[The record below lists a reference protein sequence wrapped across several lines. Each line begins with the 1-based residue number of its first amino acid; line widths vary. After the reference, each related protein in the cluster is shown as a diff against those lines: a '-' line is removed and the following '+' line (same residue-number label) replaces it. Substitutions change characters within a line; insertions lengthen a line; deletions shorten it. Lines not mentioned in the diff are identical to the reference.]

1 MLAVITI
8 MFGFF
13 GLFGNKGGETSVYY
27 SKMNQNTD
35 KTIYN
40 FTVNDIDG
48 KPVKLSDYKGKT
60 ILIVNVASKC
70 GYTPQYEDLQ
80 AFYDKNKDKNFVILA
95 FPANNFLS
103 QEPGTDAEIKSFCSS
118 NYGVTFPVFSKISV
132 KGKDMAPLYQFLTE
146 KSQNGVVDAPVKW
159 NFQKFLI
166 DKEGR
171 VVTFF
176 APGTKVTDKEFLD
189 VVAPFLK

>member
-1 MLAVITI
+1 
-8 MFGFF
+8 
-13 GLFGNKGGETSVYY
+13 
-27 SKMNQNTD
+27 MNQNTD

>member
-1 MLAVITI
+1 MLTTFSI

-13 GLFGNKGGETSVYY
+13 GLFGNKGGDIKNYMDTKAQNENKTVY
-27 SKMNQNTD
+27 Q
-35 KTIYN
+35 
-40 FTVNDIDG
+40 FTMNDIDE
-48 KPVKLSDYKGKT
+48 KPVDLSKYKGKV

-70 GYTPQYEDLQ
+70 GHTPQYEDLQ
-80 AFYDKNKDKNFVILA
+80 ALYDKNKDKDFVILG

-103 QEPGTDAEIKSFCSS
+103 QEPGTDADIKTFCTK
-118 NYGVTFPVFSKISV
+118 NYGVTFPMFSKISV
-132 KGKDMAPLYQFLTE
+132 KGKDMAPLYKFLTSKE
-146 KSQNGVVDAPVKW
+146 ENGVVDAPVKW

-176 APGTKVTDKEFLD
+176 SPGTKVTDKEFTE
-189 VVAPFLK
+189 VFSKFIN

>member
-1 MLAVITI
+1 MFAIITV

-13 GLFGNKGGETSVYY
+13 GLFGSKGGDIENYMDKKADNVTKTVY
-27 SKMNQNTD
+27 Q
-35 KTIYN
+35 
-40 FTVNDIDG
+40 FTMNDIDE
-48 KPVKLSDYKGKT
+48 KPVDLSKYKGKV

-70 GYTPQYEDLQ
+70 GHTPQYEDLQ
-80 AFYDKNKDKNFVILA
+80 ALYDKNKDKNFVILG

-103 QEPGTDAEIKSFCSS
+103 QEPGTDADIKTFCTK
-118 NYGVTFPVFSKISV
+118 NYGVTFPMFSKISV
-132 KGKDMAPLYQFLTE
+132 KGKDMAPLYKFLTTKE
-146 KSQNGVVDAPVKW
+146 ENGVVDAPVKW

-176 APGTKVTDKEFLD
+176 SPGTKVTDKEFTE
-189 VVAPFLK
+189 VFSQFVK